1 LAADTVSLIAAGVL
15 FWLSAGSVKG
25 FALFLGLSTMTDIIV
40 AYLFTRP
47 AILLLA
53 QSKFMAGRNVLGV
66 VVKKEVA
73 A

>member
-1 LAADTVSLIAAGVL
+1 
-15 FWLSAGSVKG
+15 
-25 FALFLGLSTMTDIIV
+25 MTDIIV